1 MNLQEK
7 KQLLTDNDISF
18 PANANL
24 GAINQLLQD
33 NGLIETSTT
42 IKDCTKSAS
51 GKELIK
57 RNRAQDGVSVG
68 SLISGRF
75 TGETDEKD
83 IPSLNKAVIE
93 GLFETPSGRQTVNV
107 SGEILTV
114 GQAYNLVKIARATKS
129 GSLWESYQ
137 LAQ

>member
-33 NGLIETSTT
+33 NGLIETSTA
-42 IKDCTKSAS
+42 IKDCTKSAT
-51 GKELIK
+51 GKELIQ

-75 TGETDEKD
+75 TGDTTEKD

-114 GQAYNLVKIARATKS
+114 GQAYNLVKIARPTKS